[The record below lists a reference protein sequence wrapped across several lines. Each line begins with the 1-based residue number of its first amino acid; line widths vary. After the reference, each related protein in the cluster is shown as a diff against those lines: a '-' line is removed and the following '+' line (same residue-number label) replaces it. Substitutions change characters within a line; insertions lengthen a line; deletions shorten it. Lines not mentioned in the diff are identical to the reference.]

1 MGIPLLS
8 PYYKYYL
15 FFKMEKFKGKES
27 ALMSYILR
35 KKIFMSENDA
45 YQQKTQQ
52 LHQELICEFAKLYN
66 IKWLHKESFNIGWNI
81 SM

>member
-1 MGIPLLS
+1 
-8 PYYKYYL
+8 
-15 FFKMEKFKGKES
+15 
-27 ALMSYILR
+27 
-35 KKIFMSENDA
+35 MSENDA

>member
-1 MGIPLLS
+1 
-8 PYYKYYL
+8 
-15 FFKMEKFKGKES
+15 MEEFKGKES

-52 LHQELICEFAKLYN
+52 LHQELICEFAKLFN